1 MTRKWLVGTNTAKSD
16 GPAFKTKREA
26 VEYGRAH
33 IDGIF
38 IVWKAELM
46 QWEKEKNGA
55 LLRGSALL
63 KDATA
68 ADVIKFAKARGYT
81 LTEDD
86 VLDIK
91 RGSSLPVDLSQE
103 TIAEA
108 LDDYL
113 NAFER

>member
-1 MTRKWLVGTNTAKSD
+1 MNSVDLYRFLDGSFIYGKDYEVVEVSEGVRLIRFLVQEIPD
-16 GPAFKTKREA
+16 GSK
-26 VEYGRAH
+26 
-33 IDGIF
+33 
-38 IVWKAELM
+38 
-46 QWEKEKNGA
+46 
-55 LLRGSALL
+55 LL
-63 KDATA
+63 KDATTA
-68 ADVIKFAKARGYT
+68 EVIDYADACGFI

-86 VLDIK
+86 VLEIK